1 MALPSESHRNH
12 NKDISNFFQSTASS
26 FVSLFNPP
34 KFSPPPP
41 QPTSSSISPSRICFP
56 LLFADSSKPPVDST
70 NHDSLSSSNSTIKGV
85 SSAAESN
92 SGFPSTVRVSGLN
105 SSQKGGGPAFVGQV
119 FSMCDLSGTGL
130 MAVSTHFDIPFISKR
145 TPEWLKKMF
154 ATIVKSERNGP
165 IFRFF
170 IDLGDAVSYVKR
182 LNIPSGVVGACRL
195 DLAYEHFKEKP
206 HLFQFVANEKQVKA
220 ANKLLKT
227 MPQNGMGK
235 KVDGVPVFSAQNLDI
250 AIATTDGIK
259 WYTPYFF
266 DKTIL
271 DNILEESVD
280 QHFHAL
286 IQTRHM
292 QRRRDVIDDNI
303 AAEVIEEMGDS
314 LWEPPEV
321 QEVLDEMGPPSIPL
335 SVISK
340 AAEIQ
345 FHYTVDKVLLGN
357 RWLRKA
363 TGIQPKF
370 PYMVDSF
377 EKRSEAS
384 LLRASE
390 SNRRLPKSEVEDSRK
405 DGEFVGPSD
414 YNLRNNTRAIKET
427 QPKPRL
433 PFLDWFQHLWPRHR
447 QQKEGLSKKGV
458 EEDPKQNP
466 FLPKITMVGIS
477 TEESGHMNR
486 ATLKKTMEDLTRE
499 LEKTEHA
506 DASGVNCSEGKLEEK
521 DPLFVANVGDYY
533 SGMARTGS
541 TRWIRGET
549 TKPHQESKF

>member
-1 MALPSESHRNH
+1 MALPSEPSRHHHTVFSSH
-12 NKDISNFFQSTASS
+12 SLQSTVTN
-26 FVSLFNPP
+26 FISLFYSTKTPP
-34 KFSPPPP
+34 SKAPQFSA
-41 QPTSSSISPSRICFP
+41 SPSKICVPF
-56 LLFADSSKPPVDST
+56 LFADSPKTPSFL
-70 NHDSLSSSNSTIKGV
+70 SLSSIHSIQADSVSSNSATKGV
-85 SSAAESN
+85 SSSAESN
-92 SGFPSTVRVSGLN
+92 SGFPSTVRIAGLN
-105 SSQKGGGPAFVGQV
+105 SNGKGGGPAFVGQV

-154 ATIVKSERNGP
+154 AAVTKSERNGP
-165 IFRFF
+165 VFRFF

-206 HLFQFVANEKQVKA
+206 HLFQFVPNEKQVKA

-227 MPQNGMGK
+227 ITQNDAVK

-250 AIATTDGIK
+250 AIATTDGIR

-266 DKTIL
+266 DKSML

-292 QRRRDVIDDNI
+292 QRRRDVIDDNLG
-303 AAEVIEEMGDS
+303 AEVIEEMGDNI
-314 LWEPPEV
+314 WEPLEV
-321 QEVLDEMGPPSIPL
+321 QEVLDEMGNPGIPL

-340 AAEIQ
+340 AAEMQ
-345 FHYTVDKVLLGN
+345 FLYAVDKLLLGN
-357 RWLRKA
+357 RWLRRA

-390 SNRRLPKSEVEDSRK
+390 STSCLANAEVDDSKDAGLLDSSPCNINANNQESRESRLHFRV
-405 DGEFVGPSD
+405 
-414 YNLRNNTRAIKET
+414 
-427 QPKPRL
+427 
-433 PFLDWFQHLWPRHR
+433 PFGDWFQHLWPKRT
-447 QQKEGLSKKGV
+447 EGLSRQCIK
-458 EEDPKQNP
+458 EDLQQNP

-477 TEESGHMNR
+477 TGEAGQMSKLS
-486 ATLKKTMEDLTRE
+486 LKKTMEDLTRE
-499 LEKTEHA
+499 LEQTEGGSA
-506 DASGVNCSEGKLEEK
+506 VGVGGSSNEYRVEDR

-533 SGMARTGS
+533 SSMARTGS
-541 TRWIRGET
+541 ARWVREGNN
-549 TKPHQESKF
+549 

>member
-1 MALPSESHRNH
+1 MASPTEPISHFLHSATSNLLSIFTPKTTSSPSSSSSSLTTTKICVPLVLPIPMHSLHFDSS
-12 NKDISNFFQSTASS
+12 DSISNSNSKSSAVNAVQSADSG
-26 FVSLFNPP
+26 
-34 KFSPPPP
+34 
-41 QPTSSSISPSRICFP
+41 TSS
-56 LLFADSSKPPVDST
+56 T
-70 NHDSLSSSNSTIKGV
+70 
-85 SSAAESN
+85 
-92 SGFPSTVRVSGLN
+92 FPSTVRISSLN
-105 SSQKGGGPAFVGQV
+105 SNGRAAGGPAFVGQV

-154 ATIVKSERNGP
+154 ATVTKSERNGP
-165 IFRFF
+165 VFRFF
-170 IDLGDAVSYVKR
+170 MDLGDAVSYVRR

-206 HLFQFVANEKQVKA
+206 HLFQFVPNEKQVKA

-227 MPQNGMGK
+227 IAQNGGSK

-266 DKTIL
+266 DKNML

-280 QHFHAL
+280 QHFHSL

-292 QRRRDVIDDNI
+292 QRRRDVVDDNL
-303 AAEVIEEMGDS
+303 AAEVIEEIGDN

-321 QEVLDEMGPPSIPL
+321 QELLDEMGHPGIPL

-340 AAEIQ
+340 AAEMQ
-345 FHYTVDKVLLGN
+345 LLYAVDKVILGN
-357 RWLRKA
+357 RWLRRA

-377 EKRSEAS
+377 EKRSAAS
-384 LLRASE
+384 VLRAYE
-390 SNRRLPKSEVEDSRK
+390 SSGRLPNSEMKNDSK
-405 DGEFVGPSD
+405 DSQHQGTSELALKDNIQENQGHNPDF
-414 YNLRNNTRAIKET
+414 
-427 QPKPRL
+427 RL
-433 PFLDWFQHLWPRHR
+433 PFGDLFSHFW
-447 QQKEGLSKKGV
+447 SKKSCQT
-458 EEDPKQNP
+458 EESSRECITQNLQPNP

-477 TEESGHMNR
+477 TGEAGQMNK
-486 ATLKKTMEDLTRE
+486 ASLKKTMEDLTKE
-499 LEKTEHA
+499 LEQTEQGSA
-506 DASGVNCSEGKLEEK
+506 TGSSNEFKNGDR

-533 SGMARTGS
+533 SGLARTGS
-541 TRWIRGET
+541 ARWVRGRNN
-549 TKPHQESKF
+549 